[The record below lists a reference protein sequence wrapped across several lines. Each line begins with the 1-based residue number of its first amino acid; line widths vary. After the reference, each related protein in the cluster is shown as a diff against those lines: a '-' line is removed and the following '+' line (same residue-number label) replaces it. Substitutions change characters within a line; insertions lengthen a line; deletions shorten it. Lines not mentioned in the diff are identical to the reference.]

1 MRIRRNKSTIT
12 VLSIALLIS
21 LATTVNI
28 VGTRT
33 AATTGTGIASAGLF
47 ADAYADTQQCENREI
62 AKITASAGSTRNPE
76 NAIDNNLATRWTDEG
91 KGSWIK
97 PDLGG
102 NEVVCYVDITWF
114 KGNSRIYSFTI
125 YTSED
130 GDGRN
135 WDMVYSGKS
144 SGKTLDAERYNFADT
159 TARWVKVRVDGNQWN
174 NWNDITEID
183 VYSHTLPN
191 DKVADTKAPYV
202 KITNP
207 ASNAAI
213 TSSSSQIIVQGTASD
228 DVSGV
233 KAVEVSIDGSA
244 YVGAT
249 PRASGDWSSWTAS
262 VDLGA
267 PGTHRIDPRATD
279 NAGNQASNP
288 IYVTFQED
296 TRDTTNPAV
305 AITSPA
311 DGSTVN
317 EGSVTIQGTASD
329 SDSGVKLVE
338 VRANDGAYI
347 MATPSASGDWS
358 SWTATLPVTSSD
370 TGITSRAK
378 DNAGNQG
385 ESSISI
391 SVVDNA
397 PNTKYF
403 MATMLQY
410 VDTDKQVNIYKPNM
424 ISSDKARIHVGLN
437 KQVTSEQLDGLLS
450 LPGSHGME
458 FFSLAEIKANAP
470 LLKAKGIEFIDYDLE
485 PGSGYSPASDLADP
499 VASIRAASK
508 AAHDNG
514 LLFQCS
520 PSKKITTDY
529 GAQLAPYCDQ
539 YHIQAQSLQTNPA
552 QYESFVKS
560 TVAKLRQNNPD
571 IVISVQLSTQRGAA
585 SGMTLLETMKNDFAR
600 VADDVDG
607 ITLWFANNDSALSVV
622 KSFAEWFDANYH

>member
-1 MRIRRNKSTIT
+1 MRIRRDKSAIA

-28 VGTRT
+28 VGTRM
-33 AATTGTGIASAGLF
+33 ASTTGTGMASAGLF
-47 ADAYADTQQCENREI
+47 ADAYADTQQCENTEI
-62 AKITASAGSTRNPE
+62 TKITASAGSTRSPE

-102 NEVVCYVDITWF
+102 NEVVCYVDITWY
-114 KGNSRIYSFTI
+114 KGSSRTYSFTI

-130 GDGRN
+130 GREWN
-135 WDMVYSGKS
+135 TVYRGKS
-144 SGKTLDAERYNFADT
+144 SGKTLDAERYDFADT
-159 TARWVKVRVDGNQWN
+159 TARWIKIRVDGNQWN

-183 VYSHTLPN
+183 VYSHTLPA

-202 KITNP
+202 EITNP
-207 ASNAAI
+207 ASNSVI
-213 TSSSSQIIVQGTASD
+213 TSASSQI
-228 DVSGV
+228 
-233 KAVEVSIDGSA
+233 
-244 YVGAT
+244 
-249 PRASGDWSSWTAS
+249 
-262 VDLGA
+262 
-267 PGTHRIDPRATD
+267 
-279 NAGNQASNP
+279 
-288 IYVTFQED
+288 
-296 TRDTTNPAV
+296 
-305 AITSPA
+305 
-311 DGSTVN
+311 TV
-317 EGSVTIQGTASD
+317 QGTASD

-370 TGITSRAK
+370 TRITSRAK

-450 LPGSHGME
+450 LPGDHGME

-607 ITLWFANNDSALSVV
+607 ITLWFANNDSALSAV

>member
-33 AATTGTGIASAGLF
+33 AATTGTGMASAGLF
-47 ADAYADTQQCENREI
+47 ADAYADTQQCENTEI
-62 AKITASAGSTRNPE
+62 AKITASAGSTRSPE

-213 TSSSSQIIVQGTASD
+213 TSSSSQIIVQGTTSD

-370 TGITSRAK
+370 TRITSRAK